1 MAGAVVEVFAMTI
14 FVYLVLPEISPG
26 VGILLLCGVFFFQIC
41 VDIVKTP
48 KWYCGQGTC
57 MLTHRN
63 EYNELPRQRS
73 TGGLSWAKVYRRAEK
88 VVRVLLA
95 NRIAKVVALIVQII
109 GMFGFIGLW
118 VGMTKSMHYD
128 MVRPMVGYPLIILA
142 LSFIWSNFFQE
153 KIAEADKDR
162 ERRSK
167 DVTARFKSSKL
178 FETMHSHLLL

>member
-1 MAGAVVEVFAMTI
+1 MNNLITMQGMAGAVVEVFAMTI

-26 VGILLLCGVFFFQIC
+26 VGILLLCGVFFIQIC
-41 VDIVKTP
+41 IDIVKTP
-48 KWYCGQGTC
+48 NWYCGQGTC

-63 EYNELPRQRS
+63 EYNELSRQRS
-73 TGGLSWAKVYRRAEK
+73 TGGLSWAKVYGRVEK
-88 VVRVLLA
+88 VVKVLLA

-128 MVRPMVGYPLIILA
+128 MVRPMVGFPLIILA

-153 KIAEADKDR
+153 KIAEADKH
-162 ERRSK
+162 K

-178 FETMHSHLLL
+178 F